1 MPVNLQV
8 IGSQKHSN
16 GDSSSAV
23 NLGYRDL
30 LRCVTL
36 CGVSDIEN
44 LPQIIGANFRRIRTE
59 HGVTLGAV
67 ASHARRVGLR
77 WNTAKVGD
85 FERGRSR
92 SPFGDVLA
100 AVLALDNAIGAG
112 HGARRGRP
120 RVTLPDLVASDGYVG
135 LTEDFAPTGDKL
147 AAVCS
152 GKPWELDASDTAE
165 TADVDALLELAPG
178 PLGERYRMRV
188 ADVAD
193 MRRRSDVTETRTA
206 RRLGISPDELLALT
220 WRLFDGRTYSE
231 ERDRRCAGNPARR
244 GPVSRELITEL
255 ERTLTDGND

>member
-1 MPVNLQV
+1 M
-8 IGSQKHSN
+8 
-16 GDSSSAV
+16 
-23 NLGYRDL
+23 
-30 LRCVTL
+30 
-36 CGVSDIEN
+36 SDREN
-44 LPQIIGANFRRIRTE
+44 LPQVIGANFRRIRTE

-120 RVTLPDLVASDGYVG
+120 RVMLADLVASDGYVVV
-135 LTEDFAPTGDKL
+135 TEDFAPTGDAL
-147 AAVCS
+147 AAVCA
-152 GKPWELDASDTAE
+152 GKPWELGAPDTAE
-165 TADVDALLELAPG
+165 TADVEALLAPA
-178 PLGERYRMRV
+178 PSPFGEYGMRV
-188 ADVAD
+188 CDVVD
-193 MRRRSDVTETRTA
+193 MRKRSDVTETRTA
-206 RRLGISPDELLALT
+206 RRLGISPDELLILA
-220 WRLFDGRTYSE
+220 WRLFSGRTYSE

-255 ERTLTDGND
+255 ERTLTDGNR

>member
-1 MPVNLQV
+1 M
-8 IGSQKHSN
+8 
-16 GDSSSAV
+16 
-23 NLGYRDL
+23 
-30 LRCVTL
+30 
-36 CGVSDIEN
+36 SDIEN
-44 LPQIIGANFRRIRTE
+44 LPQVVGANFRRIRTE
-59 HGVTLGAV
+59 HGVTLGQV

-100 AVLALDNAIGAG
+100 AVLALDNALGQG
-112 HGARRGRP
+112 RPLRGRP
-120 RVTLPDLVASDGYVG
+120 RVTLADLVASSGYVG
-135 LTEDFAPTGDKL
+135 LTEGFAPAGDAV

-152 GKPWELDASDTAE
+152 GKPWELSAADTAE
-165 TADVDALLELAPG
+165 TADVDALLALAPA
-178 PLGERYRMRV
+178 PFGEYGMRV
-188 ADVAD
+188 CDVDD

-206 RRLGISPDELLALT
+206 RRLGISPDDLMTLC
-220 WRLFDGRTYSE
+220 WRLFNGRTYSE